1 MDINCDLG
9 ESTDFL
15 LSGHDEALM
24 QYIHSANIAC
34 GFHSG
39 DGYIMKKTVENALKY
54 GLNIGAHPGFNDK
67 ANFGRT
73 EMEISPNEIRDLIS
87 IQLEAL
93 CTIAVKVHH
102 VKPHGALY
110 NMSARRQDYARAIA
124 EAVRDFDSRLILYG
138 LSGSLSITEAEKIGL
153 RTRSEVFADRAYLSD
168 GSLAPRSRKG
178 AVLHHKE
185 SIEKQILDLV
195 NGSAIETLDGP
206 PILLKAE
213 TICVHSD
220 TENAV
225 KIARLVFETVN
236 GFAAGQAPRFTE
248 P

>member
-9 ESTDFL
+9 ESMNFL

-34 GFHSG
+34 GFHAG
-39 DGYIMKKTVENALKY
+39 DEYIMKKTAENALKHE
-54 GLNIGAHPGFNDK
+54 LNIGAHPGFNDK
-67 ANFGRT
+67 TNFGRT
-73 EMEISPNEIRDLIS
+73 ETEISPNEIRDLIS

-93 CTIAVKVHH
+93 HTITNKIHH

-124 EAVRDFDSRLILYG
+124 EAVYAFDPNLILYG

-153 RTRSEVFADRAYLSD
+153 RTRSEVFADRAYLAN
-168 GSLAPRSRKG
+168 GSLASRNRKG
-178 AVLHHKE
+178 AVLQDKK
-185 SIEKQILDLV
+185 SIAKQILHLLNSTPV
-195 NGSAIETLDGP
+195 ETLDGP

-220 TENAV
+220 TENV
-225 KIARLVFETVN
+225 MEIAKLVWREVN
-236 GFAAGQAPRFTE
+236 SR
-248 P
+248 